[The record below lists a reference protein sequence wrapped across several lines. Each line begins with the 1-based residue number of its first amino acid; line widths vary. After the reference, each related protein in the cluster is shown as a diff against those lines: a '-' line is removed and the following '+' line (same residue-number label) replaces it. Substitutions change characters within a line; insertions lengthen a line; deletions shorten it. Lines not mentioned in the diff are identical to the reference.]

1 MSWFAAGAAAV
12 GVVTSVWQGRQ
23 QAKAAARAESA
34 QIQGQSEAESRA
46 IIRDRLN
53 QTVRNS
59 YQAAMLQ
66 SQLALQR
73 QKAAKTSAD
82 IRSQGLVARGT
93 AEANRA
99 ASGVVG
105 ASAQAVAADIDSKV
119 NAATAQTQLELQQS
133 LDNYNAELDM
143 IVVNTAQS
151 APEGVRDYR
160 STGNYGSDWRKAAG
174 VEILSGLAQFGFGY
188 AQRRMQLG
196 PGTTPAPRGNVGQ
209 GITRTPQTR
218 LRLGSGAHGLRR

>member
-12 GVVTSVWQGRQ
+12 GVATSVWQGRQ
-23 QAKAAARAESA
+23 ASKSAARGESA
-34 QIQGQSEAESRA
+34 QIRAQSEAESRA

-53 QTVRNS
+53 QTIRNS

-66 SQLALQR
+66 SQLALQK
-73 QKAAKTSAD
+73 QKSARLGSE
-82 IRSQGLVARGT
+82 IRTQGLVSHGA

-99 ASGVVG
+99 AAGVVG
-105 ASAQAVAADIDSKV
+105 ASAQVVASDIDSKV
-119 NAATAQTQLELQQS
+119 DAAQAQNYLDLQQS
-133 LDNYNAELDM
+133 VENYNSELDM

-160 STGNYGSDWRKAAG
+160 STGNYGSDWRRAAG

-188 AQRRMQLG
+188 AARRMQLG
-196 PGTTPAPRGNVGQ
+196 PGITPAARGNVGQ
-209 GITRTPQTR
+209 GVTSTPRTQ